1 MSSTSWTRSEDKL
14 FEQLL
19 VKYPETEPDRW
30 EKIASCMVFKSAEEV
45 EEHFETT
52 LLHDVSMIDAGLTEL
67 PNYVD
72 EISKEPTAGDQGKCE
87 ISTKGKSWTEAAE
100 HRLFLRG
107 LQEYGKG
114 DWRGISRY
122 CVMTKTGI
130 QVASHAQK
138 YFEHQKKKEK
148 KYKKRKRPSIH
159 DITTV
164 DTPQQ

>member
-1 MSSTSWTRSEDKL
+1 MSSSTSWTWLEDKL
-14 FEQLL
+14 FETLL
-19 VKYPETEPDRW
+19 VTYPETEPDRW
-30 EKIASCMVFKSAEEV
+30 EKIASCMEFKSVEEV
-45 EEHFETT
+45 KEHYEK
-52 LLHDVSMIDAGLTEL
+52 LLHDVCLIDAGLIKL
-67 PNYVD
+67 PNY
-72 EISKEPTAGDQGKCE
+72 K
-87 ISTKGKSWTEAAE
+87 KGTPWTEEE
-100 HRLFLRG
+100 HRLFLHG